1 MALSPEAAAYI
12 RELARR
18 LDGAAHSARGALVD
32 DAAQFLGMSRQ
43 TVYRHLKAVAG
54 WSSGRKCRAD
64 KGTTSVP
71 LQALTQLGAVQR
83 ESVRDNDKQTMF
95 TPVARSVLQGNGAQL
110 GVSNSQLNRLMRERR
125 LRAAVKRQAA
135 PVQRLRALH
144 PNHVHEVD
152 PSLCLVYYL
161 GNEQRIVRDS
171 EFYKNKLENFAKVKF
186 KVFRY
191 VLWDMASGA
200 ICVQYREAAG
210 EDQHNLFEFLMFAWG
225 KQPGRVL
232 HGVPKLLL
240 WDKGSAN
247 QSEAIKGLLAQ
258 LEVRHETHR
267 AGNARAKGGVENA
280 NNLVETQFESRLRF
294 EPVAN
299 VAQLNEAAQVWCEAY
314 NANRIPGQ
322 DTRLRREG
330 LAQPMAR
337 YGLWMRIKPEQ
348 LRLLPPIEVCR
359 ALMAGR
365 LEERQVKAD
374 LSIRFKH
381 PQAGR
386 TQTYSL
392 RGFDGIN
399 EGDVVRVRPL
409 VYGECAVQVELE
421 RYDGAPLIYRAEPQ
435 VEYDEW
441 GAPMSAAVAGQEYL
455 AQPATPAQRAARA
468 MDAMAYSEH
477 ADAEQARQKKA
488 VPFGGQL
495 DAHSHLREVQMPTY
509 LVRPGTE
516 IKAPAHAQVVPIMVD
531 SVTAMLRISRE
542 LGRNLSP
549 DENRFLS
556 GRLGDEGIAEG
567 QLQVLIEQLK
577 TPQPE
582 PLRAAGGGGG
592 GLRIV
597 NGGN

>member
-18 LDGAAHSARGALVD
+18 LDGAVHSARGALVD

-125 LRAAVKRQAA
+125 LRAAVKRQTA

-299 VAQLNEAAQVWCEAY
+299 VAQLNAAAQAWCEAY

-365 LEERQVKAD
+365 LEQRQVKAD

-468 MDAMAYSEH
+468 MDAMAYPEH

-495 DAHSHLREVQMPTY
+495 DAHSHLRGVQMPTY

-516 IKAPAHAQVVPIMVD
+516 IEAPAHAQVAPIMVD

-592 GLRIV
+592 LRIV